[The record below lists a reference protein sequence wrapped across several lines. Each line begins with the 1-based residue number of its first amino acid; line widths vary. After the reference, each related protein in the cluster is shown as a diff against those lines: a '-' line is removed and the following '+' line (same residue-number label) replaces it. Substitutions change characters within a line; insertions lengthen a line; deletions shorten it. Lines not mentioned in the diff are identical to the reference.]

1 MPPNTRLWSQFDKI
15 SLTLP
20 ARLAILGAAS
30 YRRTLMKRI
39 ITLLLSGLLGSSAF
53 AQPASPFPA
62 RAPLVQLTPAAARC
76 DLAACQSNFYVER
89 SHCNT
94 RDSGACSTQ
103 AQICVQ
109 ACADQ
114 CK

>member
-1 MPPNTRLWSQFDKI
+1 
-15 SLTLP
+15 
-20 ARLAILGAAS
+20 
-30 YRRTLMKRI
+30 MKRI

-62 RAPLVQLTPAAARC
+62 RAPLIQLTPAAARC
-76 DLAACQSNFYVER
+76 DLAACQSNCYVER

>member
-1 MPPNTRLWSQFDKI
+1 MKI
-15 SLTLP
+15 VIS
-20 ARLAILGAAS
+20 
-30 YRRTLMKRI
+30 
-39 ITLLLSGLLGSSAF
+39 LLLSGLLGSSAF
-53 AQPASPFPA
+53 AQPAPQFPA
-62 RAPLVQLTPAAARC
+62 RAPLPQLTPAAARC
-76 DLAACQSNFYVER
+76 DVSACQTNCYVER

-94 RDSGACSTQ
+94 RDTGACSSQ

>member
-1 MPPNTRLWSQFDKI
+1 
-15 SLTLP
+15 
-20 ARLAILGAAS
+20 
-30 YRRTLMKRI
+30 MKRI

-53 AQPASPFPA
+53 AQLASPFPA

-76 DLAACQSNFYVER
+76 DLAACQSNCYVER

>member
-1 MPPNTRLWSQFDKI
+1 
-15 SLTLP
+15 
-20 ARLAILGAAS
+20 
-30 YRRTLMKRI
+30 MKRI

-62 RAPLVQLTPAAARC
+62 RAPLIQLTPAAARC
-76 DLAACQSNFYVER
+76 DLAACQSNCYVER

-94 RDSGACSTQ
+94 RDRGACSTQ

>member
-1 MPPNTRLWSQFDKI
+1 
-15 SLTLP
+15 
-20 ARLAILGAAS
+20 
-30 YRRTLMKRI
+30 MKRI

-76 DLAACQSNFYVER
+76 DLAACQSNCYVER

-109 ACADQ
+109 ACAEQ

>member
-1 MPPNTRLWSQFDKI
+1 
-15 SLTLP
+15 
-20 ARLAILGAAS
+20 
-30 YRRTLMKRI
+30 MKRI

-53 AQPASPFPA
+53 AQPAAPFPA

-76 DLAACQSNFYVER
+76 DLAACQSNCYVER